1 MIVGLEMLQESQRTV
16 ELIRQRLVAA
26 QDRQRAYA
34 DERRR
39 EVTFAQGD
47 RVFLRV
53 SPTRGGVRVG
63 RRGKLSPR
71 YIGPFEVLQRV
82 SEVAYE
88 IALPPSLAA
97 VHPVFHVSMLRR
109 YIPGGSQCLQHEE
122 LEVRPDL
129 SYEEEA
135 VRILNRSVKTLRRK
149 EVPLVK
155 VLWSRQGVEEAT
167 WEREDDMRRRFP
179 RLFPATADDDTAA
192 ADGDARY
199 ASTLFP
205 SVLLVCY

>member
-1 MIVGLEMLQESQRTV
+1 MA
-16 ELIRQRLVAA
+16 AA

-39 EVTFAQGD
+39 DVTFAPED

-53 SPTRGGVRVG
+53 SPTRGGVRFG

-82 SEVAYE
+82 REVAYE
-88 IALPPSLAA
+88 LALPPSLSA
-97 VHPVFHVSMLRR
+97 VHPVFHVSMFRR
-109 YIPGGSQCLQHEE
+109 YVPDGSHRLQHEE

-129 SYEEEA
+129 SYEEEV
-135 VRILNRSVKTLRRK
+135 VRITDRSVRTLRRR

-155 VLWSRQGVEEAT
+155 VLWSRQGVEEST
-167 WEREDDMRRRFP
+167 WEREDEMRRRFP
-179 RLFPATADDDTAA
+179 GLFPPADD
-192 ADGDARY
+192 GDQRY
-199 ASTLFP
+199 I
-205 SVLLVCY
+205 